1 MLRTPLTRR
10 MPIKG
15 ASALTSQ
22 LRDRKCS
29 NCGTPFKQQ
38 RMGQQVCSAACASSF
53 ARRLREQKERKEL
66 RAAKAAQRADRAAT
80 KAALEK
86 LKTKGEWL
94 ADLQRVFNAYI
105 RERDRDQSCIC
116 CGRTNVKDY
125 LTGSAWDAGHYRSVG
140 SAPHLRFDE
149 RNVHRQLVYCNRDRS
164 GNAVEYRGG
173 LIARIGLAAV
183 EALEADN
190 APRHYTIDQLKAMK
204 AEYAAKLRA
213 MKEKA

>member
-1 MLRTPLTRR
+1 MTTLARSTALR
-10 MPIKG
+10 
-15 ASALTSQ
+15 AS
-22 LRDRKCS
+22 LRERKCTI
-29 NCGTPFKQQ
+29 CKDKFKQQ
-38 RMGQQVCSAACASSF
+38 RPMQAVCSPICAVVHG
-53 ARRLREQKERKEL
+53 KKT
-66 RAAKAAQRADRAAT
+66 AAKQAAAQVRADRVAT

-94 ADLQRVFNAYI
+94 AALQRVFNAYI

-164 GNAVEYRGG
+164 GNAVEYRRG

-183 EALEADN
+183 EALEADQ
-190 APRHYTIDQLKAMK
+190 APRNYTIDDLKRMK

-213 MKEKA
+213 LKEKA

>member
-1 MLRTPLTRR
+1 MTGLARSTALRTTLRERR
-10 MPIKG
+10 CTVCKG
-15 ASALTSQ
+15 
-22 LRDRKCS
+22 K
-29 NCGTPFKQQ
+29 FKQAQ
-38 RMGQQVCSAACASSF
+38 PMQSVCGVPCAI
-53 ARRLREQKERKEL
+53 AQGKKATAKQA
-66 RAAKAAQRADRAAT
+66 AAKVRADRAAT

-86 LKTKGEWL
+86 HKTKGEWV

-105 RERDRDQSCIC
+105 RERDRDQPCIC

-164 GNAVEYRGG
+164 GNAVEYRRG
-173 LIARIGLAAV
+173 LIARIGIVAV
-183 EALEADN
+183 VALEADN
-190 APRHYTIDQLKAMK
+190 APRHYTIDDLKAMK

-213 MKEKA
+213 LKGKA

>member
-1 MLRTPLTRR
+1 MTGLTRSTALRTT
-10 MPIKG
+10 
-15 ASALTSQ
+15 
-22 LRDRKCS
+22 LRERKCTI
-29 NCGTPFKQQ
+29 CKDKFQQQ
-38 RMGQQVCSAACASSF
+38 RPMQAVCSPACAV
-53 ARRLREQKERKEL
+53 AHGKKV
-66 RAAKAAQRADRAAT
+66 AAKQAAAQIRAERVAT

-105 RERDRDQSCIC
+105 RERDKDKPCIC

-164 GNAVEYRGG
+164 GNAVEYRSG
-173 LIARIGLAAV
+173 LIDRIGLAAV
-183 EALEADN
+183 EALEADQ
-190 APRHYTIDQLKAMK
+190 APRSYTIDDLRTMK

-213 MKEKA
+213 LKEKA

>member
-1 MLRTPLTRR
+1 MTTLTRSTALRTT
-10 MPIKG
+10 
-15 ASALTSQ
+15 
-22 LRDRKCS
+22 LRERKCTV
-29 NCGTPFKQQ
+29 CKDKFKQQ
-38 RMGQQVCSAACASSF
+38 RPLQAVCSPICAVAQGKKAAAKQ
-53 ARRLREQKERKEL
+53 A
-66 RAAKAAQRADRAAT
+66 AAKARSDRAAT

-105 RERDRDQSCIC
+105 RERDRDQPCIC

-149 RNVHRQLVYCNRDRS
+149 RNVHRQLVHCNRDRS
-164 GNAVEYRGG
+164 GNAVEYRRG

-183 EALEADN
+183 EALEADQ
-190 APRHYTIDQLKAMK
+190 APRNYTIDDLKRMK
-204 AEYAAKLRA
+204 NEYAAKLRA
-213 MKEKA
+213 LKERT